1 MDELELDGTD
11 KGIVV
16 NNTRILCVKGFLFIR
31 TPEKDEDDGAAEY
44 RQIKSKNCQVFDVYE
59 DGSKK
64 KIDSNEGWL
73 WDREYSSMKLA
84 KIGLAHVKE
93 MLDDGWSD
101 VTFAVDNAVTLE
113 CLRTFFHGDECSAP
127 IQRTEHIVYHIE
139 KRGYEH
145 E

>member
-1 MDELELDGTD
+1 MEY
-11 KGIVV
+11 GIW
-16 NNTRILCVKGFLFIR
+16 VK
-31 TPEKDEDDGAAEY
+31 
-44 RQIKSKNCQVFDVYE
+44 CQVFDVYE

-93 MLDDGWSD
+93 MLGDGWSD

-145 E
+145 D

>member
-1 MDELELDGTD
+1 MNLSALSASRLSEFFMEY
-11 KGIVV
+11 GIW
-16 NNTRILCVKGFLFIR
+16 VKC
-31 TPEKDEDDGAAEY
+31 E
-44 RQIKSKNCQVFDVYE
+44 VFDVYE

-73 WDREYSSMKLA
+73 WDRKYSSMELA

-113 CLRTFFHGDECSAP
+113 CLRAFFHGDECSAP

-139 KRGYEH
+139 KR
-145 E
+145 

>member
-1 MDELELDGTD
+1 MERRADIFVIIVEFGTQFQPSTSRLSEFFMEY
-11 KGIVV
+11 GIW
-16 NNTRILCVKGFLFIR
+16 VK
-31 TPEKDEDDGAAEY
+31 
-44 RQIKSKNCQVFDVYE
+44 CQVFDVYE

-73 WDREYSSMKLA
+73 WDREYSSMELA

-93 MLDDGWSD
+93 MLDDGWCD

-113 CLRTFFHGDECSAP
+113 CLRAFFHGDECSAP

-139 KRGYEH
+139 KR
-145 E
+145 

>member
-1 MDELELDGTD
+1 MEY
-11 KGIVV
+11 GIW
-16 NNTRILCVKGFLFIR
+16 VK
-31 TPEKDEDDGAAEY
+31 
-44 RQIKSKNCQVFDVYE
+44 CQVFDVYE

-93 MLDDGWSD
+93 MLVDGWSD

-127 IQRTEHIVYHIE
+127 IKRTEHIVYHIE
-139 KRGYEH
+139 KR
-145 E
+145 